1 MSGPHADL
9 IIVGGGCAGLS
20 LATRLSGSTSSLR
33 VLLLEAR
40 REYVNDRTWCMWSS
54 HALEQAA
61 LATHQWSSW
70 SFDTGGQSVVQS
82 GDGLNYICI
91 PADRFYDSAL
101 QRLEDSENVQLRRG
115 IAVKSIQSRN
125 DKVYVDCG
133 TQVFTA
139 DYVVDTRPPPPS
151 HTAGM
156 TQQFLG
162 REIVADRACFDPQV
176 VGLMTDMSVDELGL
190 RFTYVLPFSERHAL
204 VEETRFATSRV
215 PIDRLESGLDRTLI
229 SLTQGGKFTIVRDE
243 MGAIPMDF
251 EPVRDAGYERII
263 NAGTAGGAVRASS
276 GYAFARIQRWAD
288 ECAEAI
294 RTHGRPIGHAR
305 DPLWLRS
312 ADALF
317 LRVLRV
323 QPELAPRIFM
333 AMGRYLSATTLVRF
347 LSDDARPTDFVRVA
361 SVLPK
366 RPFLRELALTI
377 GERVRL

>member
-1 MSGPHADL
+1 
-9 IIVGGGCAGLS
+9 
-20 LATRLSGSTSSLR
+20 GS
-33 VLLLEAR
+33 
-40 REYVNDRTWCMWSS
+40 
-54 HALEQAA
+54 
-61 LATHQWSSW
+61 
-70 SFDTGGQSVVQS
+70 QSVVQS
-82 GDGLNYICI
+82 GNGLDYICI
-91 PADRFYDSAL
+91 PSDRFYESAL
-101 QRLEDSENVQLRRG
+101 QRVDASANVQLRRG
-115 IAVKSIQSRN
+115 IAVNSIQSHN
-125 DKVYVDCG
+125 DKVQVDCG

-139 DYVVDTRPPPPS
+139 DYVVDTRPPQPS
-151 HTAGM
+151 RTLGM

-176 VGLMTDMSVDELGL
+176 VGLMTDMSVDDLGL

-215 PIDRLESGLDRTLI
+215 PIDRLESGLEHSLFR
-229 SLTQGGKFTIVRDE
+229 LTQGGQFTTVRDE
-243 MGAIPMDF
+243 MGAIPMGF
-251 EPVRDAGYERII
+251 EPVRDASYERII

-288 ECAEAI
+288 ECVEAI
-294 RTHGRPIGHAR
+294 RTHGQPIGHAR

-347 LSDDARPTDFVRVA
+347 LSDDARPTDFVQVA

-377 GERVRL
+377 GERVKP